1 MCDANVQT
9 MIDSARVNHAMLRND
24 RVAAAVDMLHR
35 EGMAI
40 DRGDLRSA
48 ADYRRAYEA
57 ICALLGMA
65 PIRRMV

>member
-1 MCDANVQT
+1 MCDATVQT
-9 MIDSARVNHAMLRND
+9 LIDSARVRHAILRND
-24 RVAAAVDMLHR
+24 RVTAAVEMLHR

-65 PIRRMV
+65 PTRRIS